1 MMNMR
6 KLHFALALASVLL
19 GTSILF
25 AQDGRI
31 PGHEATRVP
40 LGIEARQGKLVFES
54 KDTTFQWWFDS
65 RIQLDGASYF
75 ENKNEMSNGTIMRRV
90 TFAMKTILWKDWQA
104 EIDFD
109 ISEAVLDMRDAFIQY
124 NSPDINLSVK
134 AGNFKEPFG
143 MEELNSSRLLTLMER
158 SAISNALALGRRVGI
173 AASYYTD
180 YGQATVGVFG
190 HETGTKIDKG
200 TRDEGYSTNAR
211 LTFAP
216 INHHG
221 SNIHLGTAASFK
233 TPDAVPDLAANTIEI
248 KARTET
254 DVFDPKLLHT
264 GDISD
269 VNYFTRISGELL
281 VVQGPLYLQAEYLG
295 AKVVRWYG
303 KAPVRLGGAYATLAW
318 LITGESRQYFVD
330 EGEIGPIDR
339 PNNSWGA
346 LELAAR
352 YSICDLN
359 DTDAGVHGGKSNI
372 LMLGVNYYPNPSI
385 KLMLNYGKVALD
397 QFATSKGKFA
407 GDDDHSFVQ
416 ARIQASL

>member
-1 MMNMR
+1 MKKQLAV
-6 KLHFALALASVLL
+6 KLGLALAFVLL
-19 GTSILF
+19 GATMLF

-31 PGHEATRVP
+31 PGQEATRVP
-40 LGIEARQGKLVFES
+40 LGVEARQGKLVFES

-65 RIQLDGASYF
+65 RIQMDGATYF

-109 ISEAVLDMRDAFIQY
+109 ISEAVLDMRDAFVQY
-124 NSPDINLSVK
+124 NFPTVNLSLK

-158 SAISNALALGRRVGI
+158 SAISNALALGRRVGLS
-173 AASYYTD
+173 ASYFTD

-211 LTFAP
+211 VSFAP
-216 INHHG
+216 INKPG
-221 SNIHLGTAASFK
+221 SNLHLGVAGAYK
-233 TPDAVPDLAANTIEI
+233 TPDAVPDLGANTIEI

-264 GDISD
+264 GDIAD
-269 VNYFTRISGELL
+269 VNYFNRISGEVLAI
-281 VVQGPLYLQAEYLG
+281 QGPLYFQAEYLG

-303 KAPVRLGGAYATLAW
+303 KPDVHLGGAYATLAW
-318 LITGESRQYFVD
+318 LVTGESRQYFVD
-330 EGEIGPIDR
+330 EGEVGPIDK
-339 PNNSWGA
+339 PTHSWGA
-346 LELAAR
+346 LELAVR
-352 YSICDLN
+352 YSVCDLN
-359 DTDAGVHGGKSNI
+359 DQAAGVHGGKSNI
-372 LMLGVNYYPNPSI
+372 LMLGVNFYPNPNI
-385 KLMLNYGKVALD
+385 KLMLNYGMVGLD
-397 QFATSKGKFA
+397 QYATSKGKFA
-407 GDDDHSFVQ
+407 GDDDHSFLQ

>member
-1 MMNMR
+1 MKKDYR
-6 KLHFALALASVLL
+6 LKVALALAWVLL
-19 GTSILF
+19 GTTVLF
-25 AQDGRI
+25 SQDGRI
-31 PGHEATRVP
+31 PGQEATRVP

-65 RIQLDGASYF
+65 RIMLDGATYF
-75 ENKNEMSNGTIMRRV
+75 ENKNEMSNGTILRRV
-90 TFAMKTILWKDWQA
+90 TFAMKTILWKDWNA

-124 NSPDINLSVK
+124 SFPTFNLSIK

-173 AASYYTD
+173 SASYYED
-180 YGQATVGVFG
+180 FGQATIGVFG

-200 TRDEGYSTNAR
+200 TRDEGYSANAR
-211 LTFAP
+211 ITFAP

-221 SNIHLGTAASFK
+221 SNLHIGAAGSFK

-269 VNYFTRISGELL
+269 VNYFNRISGELL

-295 AKVVRWYG
+295 ARVVRWYG
-303 KAPVRLGGAYATLAW
+303 KAPVRLGGAYATLSW
-318 LITGESRQYFVD
+318 MVTGESRLYFVD
-330 EGEIGPIDR
+330 EGEIGPIDT
-339 PNNSWGA
+339 PTHSWGA

-352 YSICDLN
+352 YSVCDLN
-359 DTDAGVHGGKSNI
+359 DQDAGVHGGKSNI

-397 QFATSKGKFA
+397 QYATSKGKFV
-407 GDDDHSFVQ
+407 GDDDHSFLQ
-416 ARIQASL
+416 ARIQASF